1 MKLQILVISFVLFYE
16 PFQVSLLQFYTV
28 CVQSAVCQKAT
39 GGKKKNNNNISAAV
53 AQICG
58 LMSQNPEPNKPV
70 IIYAVNISNNH
81 LCVLFKYL
89 SWDVNYVIKYQ

>member
-16 PFQVSLLQFYTV
+16 PFQESLLQFYTV
-28 CVQSAVCQKAT
+28 YVRSAVCQKAT
-39 GGKKKNNNNISAAV
+39 GEKKKNNNNSAAV

-58 LMSQNPEPNKPV
+58 LMSQNPEPDKSL
-70 IIYAVNISNNH
+70 ILYAVNTSNNH

-89 SWDVNYVIKYQ
+89 SWDVNYVIKYQS